1 MSHIIE
7 YREAV
12 HDDIDALVDIEER
25 CFDSDRLSRR
35 QFRWMI
41 VKAHAELVVATLSGS
56 DAIVGYIIILF
67 HRSTALARL
76 YSIAVLPEYRQFGVA
91 RTLIAQ
97 GEETALKHDRYYMR
111 LEVRTDNEAAIR
123 LYARLGYHQFG
134 MYDDYYEDHAPAL
147 RFEKRLL
154 QEPRSPHRVV
164 AHYAQTSGFTCGP
177 AALMMAMNALDPAFE
192 MSRKLEFQL
201 WREATTIFM
210 TSGHGGCSGHGLA
223 MAAWRRGFGVELY
236 VNTHDVPFE
245 HSVRDE
251 NKRTVLRLVHE
262 DFLDQM
268 QSTDIALHVRDWDV
282 ADLRDVLED
291 GGLVLVLISSYRLN
305 STKTP
310 HWVLL
315 VAMDD
320 NLAYLHD
327 PEVDWDSHKSAF
339 DCTYVPVLISDFKR
353 MTRWGKNALRMAIAI
368 S

>member
-25 CFDSDRLSRR
+25 CFDGDRLSRR
-35 QFRWMI
+35 QFRWMV
-41 VKAHAELVVATLSGS
+41 VKAHAELVVATISGS

-91 RTLIAQ
+91 KTLIAQ

-123 LYARLGYHQFG
+123 LYTRLGYHQFG
-134 MYDDYYEDHAPAL
+134 MYDDYYEDHSPAL

-177 AALMMAMNALDPAFE
+177 ACLMMAMNALDPAFE

-223 MAAWRRGFGVELY
+223 LAAWRRGFGVELY
-236 VNTHDVPFE
+236 VNTRDVPFE
-245 HSVRDE
+245 HSVRDQ

-262 DFLDQM
+262 DFLEQI
-268 QSTDIALHVRDWDV
+268 QSTDISLHVRDWDV

-305 STKTP
+305 STKVP
-310 HWVLL
+310 HWMLL

-327 PEVDWDSHKSAF
+327 PEVDWDAHKSAF
-339 DCTYVPVLISDFKR
+339 DCTYVPVLIADFKR